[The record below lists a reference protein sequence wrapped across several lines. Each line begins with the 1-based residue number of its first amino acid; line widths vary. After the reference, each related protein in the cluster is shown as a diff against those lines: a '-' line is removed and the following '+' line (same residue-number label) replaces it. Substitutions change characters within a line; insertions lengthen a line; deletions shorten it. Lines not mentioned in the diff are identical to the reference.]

1 VAGGGLEDVEVSE
14 IPLINRF
21 AGTVSSRNNTERYY
35 AVAEEVETVAAE
47 LKMFSE
53 SGRTEEARRVFQA
66 NPAEVQM
73 IGAFEKANKA
83 LSAMRKQIRD
93 LRETEAIPAPRKK
106 EMIDQIKA
114 EQDRLMAMLNKA
126 YFERKRVLA
135 LN

>member
-1 VAGGGLEDVEVSE
+1 MARRVVGSV
-14 IPLINRF
+14 N
-21 AGTVSSRNNTERYY
+21 SRANTERYY